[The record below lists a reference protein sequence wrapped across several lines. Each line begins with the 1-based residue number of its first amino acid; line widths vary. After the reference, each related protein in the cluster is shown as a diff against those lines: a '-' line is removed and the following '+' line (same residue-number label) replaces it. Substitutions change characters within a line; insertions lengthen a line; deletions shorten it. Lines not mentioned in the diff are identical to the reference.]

1 MALSRAQLKNRGNT
15 LSGLSAELVRDK
27 NGNITFNGDA
37 DEIFVDAK
45 NGDFRLKGPFAKRL
59 SGLGAPNFQLS
70 PGSPAIGAGVP
81 LPEVKTDITGYPR
94 DPVHPSIGAYE
105 YRGSATDAP
114 PVVIQE
120 VPQQQE
126 PLQQPSPSQP
136 SSQQQPPVYIPQPSP
151 SQQPSGGGSTVGTF
165 KIPMVIAGAVAAAL
179 ILGSL
184 DD

>member
-15 LSGLSAELVRDK
+15 LSGLSSELIRDK
-27 NGNITFNGDA
+27 NSNITFNGDA
-37 DEIFVDAK
+37 DEIFVDAN
-45 NGDFRLKGPFAKRL
+45 NGDFRLKGPFARRL
-59 SGLGAPNFQLS
+59 AGLGAPNFQLS

-81 LPEVKTDITGYPR
+81 VPEVKYDITGYPR

-105 YRGSATDAP
+105 YRGSVTDAP

-120 VPQQQE
+120 VPQE
-126 PLQQPSPSQP
+126 HPSQPSQP

-151 SQQPSGGGSTVGTF
+151 SQQPQPSGGGSTVGSF
-165 KIPMVIAGAVAAAL
+165 KIPMVVAGAIAAAL